1 MGRVNNR
8 FKVLASGV
16 FCLVLTMSIARFAY
30 TPMIPIMFEQAGL
43 TKVLAGWLATIN
55 YIGYM
60 LGALTATLVGSLVV
74 KDRIYRAG
82 LLLAVMTTF
91 MMGLSDNP
99 WVWAFSRFIAG
110 FSTAAGLLIGAGLM
124 LNWLIRHH
132 HRSEMGIHFAGIGL
146 GIVLVAML
154 LEWSTQLAWSE
165 QWLLLG
171 CIGVVFAVP
180 AWRWLPVPDTKGV
193 TETGQRLDD
202 KPPSKLFLRLML
214 VVYFCAGFG
223 FVISAT
229 YIVAIVENQP
239 ALKGQGGIAFLILG
253 LSAAPACIAW
263 DLISRKTGVL
273 NALLLAYLIHAV
285 GIVLPA
291 INDTLLFALLSASL
305 YGFTFVGIVSIVLTM
320 AGRFYPTKP
329 AKLMGM
335 LTMSYG
341 VPQIVAPT
349 IAGYLAGSTG
359 DYNASLFMASGFV
372 LAGFCVILAIKK
384 WAAGDIFLLEQ
395 PVKKP

>member
-1 MGRVNNR
+1 MERSSSR

-30 TPMIPIMFEQAGL
+30 TPMIPVMFEQAGL
-43 TKVLAGWLATIN
+43 SKVLAGWLATIN

-60 LGALTATLVGSLVV
+60 LGALTATLVGNLVV

-82 LLLAVMTTF
+82 LLLAIITTL

-99 WVWAFSRFIAG
+99 WVWAVSRFVAG
-110 FSTAAGLLIGAGLM
+110 FSSAAGLLIGAGLM
-124 LNWLIRHH
+124 LNWLIRHQ

-146 GIVLVAML
+146 GIVLVALL
-154 LEWSTQLAWSE
+154 LERFSGLSWSD
-165 QWLLLG
+165 QWLLLA
-171 CIGVVFAVP
+171 GVGAVFAVP
-180 AWRWLPVPDTKGV
+180 AWRWLPAPDSKGV
-193 TETGQRLDD
+193 SQTAPRLDD
-202 KPPSKLFLRLML
+202 RPPSKLFLKLML
-214 VVYFCAGFG
+214 VVYFCGGFG

-229 YIVAIVENQP
+229 YIVAIVESQP
-239 ALKGQGGIAFLILG
+239 ALKGQGEMAFLILG
-253 LSAAPACIAW
+253 LSAAPACIIW

-273 NALLLAYLIHAV
+273 NALLLAYFIHAI

-291 INDTLLFALLSASL
+291 INGTLLFALLSASL

-341 VPQIVAPT
+341 IPQIVAPT

-359 DYNASLFMASGFV
+359 HYNASLLMASSFV
-372 LAGFCVILAIKK
+372 LLGFFVILAIKK
-384 WAAGDIFLLEQ
+384 WAAADILLLE
-395 PVKKP
+395 KSA

>member
-1 MGRVNNR
+1 MRLVSSR
-8 FKVLASGV
+8 FKVLSSGI
-16 FCLVLTMSIARFAY
+16 FCLILTMSIARFSY

-43 TKVLAGWLATIN
+43 TNVLAGWLATIN
-55 YIGYM
+55 YLGYM
-60 LGALTATLVGSLVV
+60 LGALTATLVGNLVV
-74 KDRIYRAG
+74 KDRIYRLG
-82 LLLAVMTTF
+82 LLLAIMTTI

-99 WVWAFSRFIAG
+99 WVWGVSRFVAG

-124 LNWLIRHH
+124 LNWLIRNH
-132 HRSEMGIHFAGIGL
+132 HRSEMGIHFSGIGL
-146 GIVLVAML
+146 GIVLVALL
-154 LEWSTQLAWSE
+154 LEYSKSVSWSA

-171 CIGVVFAVP
+171 FVGMGLAIP
-180 AWRWLPVPDTKGV
+180 AWRWLPPPATSKLTEKG
-193 TETGQRLDD
+193 QLLDD
-202 KPPSKLFLRLML
+202 KPPSKRFLGLML
-214 VVYFCAGFG
+214 LVYFCAGFG

-239 ALKGQGGIAFLILG
+239 ALKGQGEIAFLVLG
-253 LSAAPACIAW
+253 ACAAPACIIW
-263 DLISRKTGVL
+263 DLISRKTGIL
-273 NALLLAYLIHAV
+273 NALLFAFLIHAV

-291 INDTLLFALLSASL
+291 LSDTLLFALLSAAL

-349 IAGYLAGSTG
+349 IAGYLAASTG
-359 DYNASLFMASGFV
+359 DYNASLFMASGCV
-372 LAGFCVILAIKK
+372 LFGSAVIWLIKK
-384 WAAGDIFLLEQ
+384 WAIKDMALLNAT
-395 PVKKP
+395 P

>member
-1 MGRVNNR
+1 MALVSSR
-8 FKVLASGV
+8 FKVLSSGI
-16 FCLVLTMSIARFAY
+16 FCLILTMSIARFSY

-55 YIGYM
+55 YAGYM
-60 LGALTATLVGSLVV
+60 LGALTATLVGNLVV

-82 LLLAVMTTF
+82 LLFAVITTL

-99 WVWAFSRFIAG
+99 WVWGVSRFVAG

-132 HRSEMGIHFAGIGL
+132 HRSEMGVHFAGIGL
-146 GIVLVAML
+146 GIVLVALL
-154 LEWSTQLAWSE
+154 LEWSKAMGWSE
-165 QWLLLG
+165 QWLILG
-171 CIGVVFAVP
+171 CVGAGFAVP
-180 AWRWLPVPDTKGV
+180 AWRWLPFPDTTGITQKG
-193 TETGQRLDD
+193 QILDD

-229 YIVAIVENQP
+229 YIVTIIENQP
-239 ALKGQGGIAFLILG
+239 ALKGHGEMAFLILG
-253 LSAAPACIAW
+253 ACAAPACILW
-263 DLISRKTGVL
+263 DLISRKVGIL
-273 NALLLAYLIHAV
+273 NALLLAFLIHAA

-291 INDTLLFALLSASL
+291 VSGVLLFSLLSASL

-349 IAGYLAGSTG
+349 IAGYLAASTG
-359 DYNASLFMASGFV
+359 DYDASLFMASGFV
-372 LAGFCVILAIKK
+372 LIGSFVILAIKK
-384 WAAGDIFLLEQ
+384 WAARDIALLETNA
-395 PVKKP
+395 

>member
-1 MGRVNNR
+1 MSRVSSR
-8 FKVLASGV
+8 LKVLSSGI
-16 FCLVLTMSIARFAY
+16 FCLVLTMSIARFSY

-55 YIGYM
+55 YAGYM
-60 LGALTATLVGSLVV
+60 LGALTATLVGNLVV

-82 LLLAVMTTF
+82 LILAVITTL
-91 MMGLSDNP
+91 MMGSSSNP
-99 WVWAFSRFIAG
+99 WVWGVSRFIAG

-146 GIVLVAML
+146 GIVLVALL
-154 LEWSTQLAWSE
+154 LEWSKVVGWSE

-171 CIGVVFAVP
+171 CVGAGFAVP
-180 AWRWLPVPDTKGV
+180 AWRWLPSPDTTGV
-193 TETGQRLDD
+193 TQRGLLLDD
-202 KPPSKLFLRLML
+202 KPPSKLFLGLML
-214 VVYFCAGFG
+214 LVYFCAGFG

-229 YIVAIVENQP
+229 YIVAIIENQP
-239 ALKGQGGIAFLILG
+239 ALEGQGEKAFLILG
-253 LSAAPACIAW
+253 VCAAPACIIW
-263 DLISRKTGVL
+263 DLISRNVGIL
-273 NALLLAYLIHAV
+273 NALLLAFLIHAT

-291 INDTLLFALLSASL
+291 VSDTLLFALLSASL

-341 VPQIVAPT
+341 VPQIIAPT
-349 IAGYLAGSTG
+349 IAGYLAASTG
-359 DYNASLFMASGFV
+359 DYDASLFMASGFV
-372 LAGFCVILAIKK
+372 LVGSFFILAIKK
-384 WAAGDIFLLEQ
+384 WATEDITLLEAN
-395 PVKKP
+395 P